1 MELRHLRYFVA
12 VAEEQHMTRA
22 AARLGIQQPPLSQQ
36 IQDLERELNVQLFD
50 RSPRRIQ
57 LNTAGELFL
66 EEARR
71 LLAQADEAVARVR
84 KSARGESGRISLGYT
99 SSAAIHEQVPH
110 LLKEFARRYPLIEM
124 SVHENTTRN
133 LLDEVHAQRLD
144 AAFVRADIERYPEL
158 RAIVLS
164 EEATVVA
171 LPLEHPL
178 AESQDGIYL
187 EQLQNQPFVLY
198 RQANGPGVQDRLF
211 AAFQAAGFMPRIVEE
226 VPRLLSAVTM
236 VAAGKG
242 LSILPQSLQ
251 SVLNQSVC
259 YRQLIG
265 PHAFTIPLTLAYRA
279 TPTDSPLGRMISL
292 LEHT

>member
-36 IQDLERELNVQLFD
+36 IQDLERELKVQLFD

-57 LNTAGELFL
+57 LNTAGKLFL

-71 LLAQADEAVARVR
+71 LLAQADEAVERVR

-99 SSAAIHEQVPH
+99 SSAAIHEHVPR
-110 LLKEFARRYPLIEM
+110 LLKEFSQRYPLIEM
-124 SVHENTTRN
+124 SVDENTTRA
-133 LLDEVHAQRLD
+133 LLDEIQAQRLD
-144 AAFVRADIERYPEL
+144 AAFVRADIDRYPEL

-164 EEATVVA
+164 EENTVVA

-178 AESQDGIYL
+178 GASRDGIDL
-187 EQLQNQPFVLY
+187 EELQNQPFVMY
-198 RQANGPGVQDRLF
+198 RQANGPGVQDRLL
-211 AAFQAAGFMPRIVEE
+211 AAFQSAGFMPKVVEE
-226 VPRLLSAVTM
+226 VPRLLSAITM

-242 LSILPQSLQ
+242 VSILPRSMQ

-259 YRQLIG
+259 YRPLIG
-265 PHAFTIPLTLAYRA
+265 LHAFTIPLTLAYRP
-279 TPTDSPLGRMISL
+279 TPSDSPLGRMISL
-292 LEHT
+292 LEPT